1 MAGAVA
7 VLVIG
12 VSLSATGALLLRSSG
27 HREAR
32 RSFDSIAGNVATTLA
47 TQLRR
52 DTDFVTTIRSVW
64 TMQPNLGDSEFN
76 QWYDTLDG
84 RERQVGSIGTAIIQ
98 RVPASRLAAFETRR
112 NADSSFGLLVGN
124 PLRVPRSGRAYYCLV
139 SAGTALL
146 PLDGPT
152 ARLVQQDWC
161 SPSTPLGASEH
172 RILAG
177 EVDSAG
183 ILSLS
188 ADGLGLPTMFLE
200 TAYYKRNAQTST
212 VTERRRAIAGW
223 VVIGFDATDIIS
235 RSIGQNRTLAVAL
248 YHRNPG
254 GGWAQMGTA
263 GAPVPKGALKRDTYL
278 SIEGD
283 WRVSVSGTVPSSG
296 LSMSTVSLLLFVSS
310 SLVSVLVFLLL
321 VVLGRS
327 RERALGMVEE
337 KTGQLRHQALHD
349 ALTGLPNRVLALDR
363 AEQML
368 ARARRTRRPIAA
380 LYIDVDGFK
389 AVNDTFGH
397 AAGDE
402 VLRTVA
408 TRLAGATRDCDTA
421 ARLSGDEFLVLLET
435 DSLEGGPQRVA
446 QRLLDLLHDS
456 CALGPHIG
464 RRLSIT
470 ASIGIAYGL
479 DQPAEDLLSDADI
492 ALYVAKTTG
501 KNRFVLFEPGME
513 TEAQDRLRLELD
525 MSEALEHDQL
535 FLVYQPTFEL
545 ATGRTVGVEALLR
558 WRHPTRGV
566 LLPDDFIAIADES
579 GLIVPIGRWVLEQAC
594 RQAATWAD
602 CGYDLGMSV
611 NVSARQLEDDLIG
624 FVRSAVRASGIDPSR
639 LTLEITESTLVGDA
653 RQSVRLLAAIK
664 ALGVRV
670 AIDDFGSGYS
680 SLAYLRQF
688 PVDLLKIDRAFVEG
702 VASSKQSAALTS
714 TLVSLG
720 KTLNLQTLAEGIEDP
735 AQLQALRRQHC
746 DQGQGFLFAHPLE
759 PEAFEQFLIEHR
771 GEALAS

>member
-1 MAGAVA
+1 MAVA

-32 RSFDSIAGNVATTLA
+32 RSFDATAGNVATTLA

-64 TMQPNLGDSEFN
+64 TMQPRLGDSEFN

-84 RERQVGSIGTAIIQ
+84 RERQVGSLGVAVVQ
-98 RVPASRLAAFETRR
+98 RVPARRLTAFQARR
-112 NADSSFGLLVGN
+112 NADAAFGLLVGK
-124 PLRVPRSGRAYYCLV
+124 PARVAPRGRSHYCLI
-139 SAGTALL
+139 SAGTAIL
-146 PLDGPT
+146 PLDDPT

-161 SPSTPLGASEH
+161 SPDTKLGSTQGRMLSAEVDSG
-172 RILAG
+172 RILA
-177 EVDSAG
+177 
-183 ILSLS
+183 LS

-200 TAYYKRNAQTST
+200 TAYYRRGVPIST
-212 VTERRRAIAGW
+212 VFERRRAIAGW

-235 RSIGQNRTLAVAL
+235 RSIGANHTLAVAL

-254 GGWAQMGTA
+254 GGWTQIGTA
-263 GAPVPKGALKRDTYL
+263 GTPAAKGALQHATAL
-278 SIEGD
+278 AIEGD

-321 VVLGRS
+321 IVLGRS

-368 ARARRTRRPIAA
+368 ARARRTRKPIAA
-380 LYIDVDGFK
+380 LYVDIDGFK

-408 TRLAGATRDCDTA
+408 GRVAAATRDCDTA
-421 ARLSGDEFLVLLET
+421 ARLSGDEFLVLVET
-435 DSLEGGPQRVA
+435 DSLEGGPQVVA
-446 QRLLDLLHDS
+446 QRLLDLLQDS
-456 CALGPHIG
+456 CDLGPHIG
-464 RRLSIT
+464 RQMSVT

-479 DQPAEDLLSDADI
+479 DQPAEDLLSDADV
-492 ALYVAKTTG
+492 ALYVAKTSG
-501 KNRFVLFEPGME
+501 KNRYVLFEPGME

-525 MSEALEHDQL
+525 MSEALETEQL
-535 FLVYQPTFEL
+535 FLVYQPTFDL
-545 ATGRTVGVEALLR
+545 ASGQAVGVEALLR
-558 WRHPTRGV
+558 WRHPTRGD
-566 LLPDDFIAIADES
+566 LLPEDFITIAEES
-579 GLIVPIGRWVLEQAC
+579 GLIVPIGRWVLERAC
-594 RQAATWAD
+594 RQAADWRD
-602 CGYDLGMSV
+602 RGHDLVMSV

-624 FVRSAVRASGIDPSR
+624 YVRSAVRTSGIDPSR

-653 RQSVRLLAAIK
+653 RETVRLLAAIK
-664 ALGVRV
+664 ALGVRI

-688 PVDLLKIDRAFVEG
+688 PVDLLKIDRAFVRG
-702 VASSKQSAALTS
+702 VASSKQSAALTN

-720 KTLNLQTLAEGIEDP
+720 KTLELETLAEGIEDP
-735 AQLQALRRQHC
+735 SQLQALRRQRC

-759 PEAFEQFLIEHR
+759 PVAFEQFLTDHR
-771 GEALAS
+771 RQDLAS